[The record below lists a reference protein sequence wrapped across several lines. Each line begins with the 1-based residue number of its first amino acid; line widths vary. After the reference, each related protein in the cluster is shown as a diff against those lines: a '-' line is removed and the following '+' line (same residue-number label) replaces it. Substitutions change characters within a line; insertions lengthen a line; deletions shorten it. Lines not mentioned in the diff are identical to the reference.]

1 MEKVYIIKY
10 ENDLVCV
17 TNNPKE
23 WLKYNNKERKANGSE
38 KESLDIFTIT
48 ETELNLY

>member
-23 WLKYNNKERKANGSE
+23 WLKYNNKQRKADGQE
-38 KESLDIFTIT
+38 LESLEIFSIT
-48 ETELNLY
+48 ETELNIY